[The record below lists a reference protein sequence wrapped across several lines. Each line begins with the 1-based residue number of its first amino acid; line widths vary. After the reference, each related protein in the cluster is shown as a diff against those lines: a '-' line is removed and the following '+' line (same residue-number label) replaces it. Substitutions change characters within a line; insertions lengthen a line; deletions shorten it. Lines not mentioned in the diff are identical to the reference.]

1 MTATTNKQILRPFY
15 TEYAADPTGWTTPIN
30 GNWDIIDSAFG
41 GTHTVTMSSSNVT
54 LTDVQCQNLKIQLG
68 GSIGATNLTVFFPAG
83 ISGLFVVEN
92 LTSGTG
98 VVTLACVTPGG
109 STRTAVRGANT
120 LIWLDAATNGITLA
134 DNSPVTGGIGIT
146 VDGSTIDL
154 DVPVT
159 VPNGGTGQT
168 TYSPGQL
175 LIGNNAG
182 GLTPATLTKGANI
195 DIVNGNGTITI
206 SAVGSAGG
214 VTTVSG
220 GTTGLTPNTP
230 SAGDVVLSGTLN
242 VANGGTGLTTLTAA
256 NNTIYSTSSSAFTV
270 GTLPVAAGGTGA
282 TTLTANNVV
291 LGNGTSAP
299 LFVAPGT
306 NGNVLSSNGTTWV
319 STAPGGAGN
328 LTGAVTSVGLAT
340 SLGSFTSANLATA
353 LTDETGTG
361 ANVFATS
368 PTLVSPIL
376 GTPTSGVMTNVTGLP
391 LTTGVTGTLP
401 VTNGGTGATTLTGYV
416 KGNATSA
423 MTASPTIPGSD
434 LSGAYTASGLTVASN
449 RLLGRASGGSGAAE
463 EIAIGTGLSISGG
476 TLNLSGGSGVTSLAA
491 TSSATGFSLSAS
503 ASTGAVT
510 VTYGVSSA
518 PSARTTLGLGTIA
531 TQDSSS
537 VSITGGTISG
547 ASSIAA
553 SGAITSGT
561 RITAG
566 TGGSTVAG
574 YVFSSGG
581 SNFTSTG
588 TDANLNFTAN
598 TSIFSGTS
606 GSTIGFSI
614 NSADTASFSSTIFRV
629 GPGITA
635 AQCTFGANWTVV
647 SDARVK
653 TDVTPYALGTAAVN
667 QLRPVSYIYNGD
679 YGTPDNGVIQT
690 GLIAQEVLTT
700 QLASMVGTYVYT
712 DPQTGEQTT
721 LYDLNTN
728 QLVFA
733 LVNAVK
739 ELSARVTALEAK

>member
-41 GTHTVTMSSSNVT
+41 GTHTVSLTNANVT
-54 LTDVQCQNLKIQLG
+54 LTDVQCQNARILLT
-68 GSIGATNLTVFFPAG
+68 GAISGNITIFFPAT
-83 ISGLFVVEN
+83 ISSLFVVDN
-92 LTSGTG
+92 RTTG
-98 VVTLACVTPGG
+98 NYVITLASAGG
-109 STRTAVRGANT
+109 QVETVIAVQAANT
-120 LIWLDAATNGITLA
+120 LVWLDATAVTGGVYLA
-134 DNSPVTGGIGIT
+134 DNSPVTGGVGIT
-146 VDGSTIDL
+146 VTGSSIDL

-182 GLTPATLTKGANI
+182 GLTPATLTAGSNI
-195 DIVNGNGTITI
+195 SVTNGNGAITI
-206 SAVGSAGG
+206 AAVGSAGG

-242 VANGGTGLTTLTAA
+242 VANGGTGAA
-256 NNTIYSTSSSAFTV
+256 
-270 GTLPVAAGGTGA
+270 
-282 TTLTANNVV
+282 TLTANNVL

-306 NGNVLSSNGTTWV
+306 NGNVLTSNGTTWA
-319 STAPGGAGN
+319 STAPAAAGN

-340 SLGSFTSANLATA
+340 SLGSFTSANLAAA

-401 VTNGGTGATTLTGYV
+401 VGNGGTGAATLTGYV
-416 KGNATSA
+416 KGTGTTA
-423 MTASPTIPGSD
+423 MTASATVPGSD
-434 LSGAYTASGLTVASN
+434 LSGAYTAAGLTMASN
-449 RLLGRASGGSGAAE
+449 RLLGRASGSSGAVE
-463 EIAIGTGLSISGG
+463 EITLGTGLSFSGG
-476 TLNLSGGSGVTSLAA
+476 ALNASGAGVTSLAA
-491 TSSATGFSLSAS
+491 TSSASGFGLSAS

-510 VTYGVSSA
+510 ITYSISSTS
-518 PSARTTLGLGTIA
+518 SARTSLGLGTIA

-561 RITAG
+561 RITA
-566 TGGSTVAG
+566 
-574 YVFSSGG
+574 SSGVVG
-581 SNFTSTG
+581 SVGYAFSTGASSFTSTG
-588 TDANLNFTAN
+588 TDLNVNFTSS
-598 TSIFSGTS
+598 TSLYSS
-606 GSTIGFSI
+606 GSGATFGISVGGG
-614 NSADTASFSSTIFRV
+614 DTARFTSSRFTV
-629 GPGITA
+629 GPGITGA
-635 AQCTFGANWTVV
+635 DCYFGTTWTNI

-653 TDVTPYALGTAAVN
+653 TDVTPYALGVSALN
-667 QLRPVSYIYNGD
+667 QLRPVNYIYNGD
-679 YGTPDNGVIQT
+679 YGTPENGIIQT

-700 QLASMVGTYVYT
+700 PLSSMVGTRVYT